1 MLYALDVERRIERGI
16 WPEWSSGR
24 VRLIRPKSASPAND
38 NRRSVLALIGD
49 GVSFAAGRGVG
60 RAAALLALACVAWWG
75 ATLQRDQ
82 QSAFDRIAA
91 TLTGKRV
98 IDAGPIAIADCGP
111 KGCGD
116 PSDTVYRFAIGSASC
131 FSAAD
136 TRLVGQR
143 DEAGF
148 GTGMLVADERGRQSL
163 LLLDDDLRSVVAV
176 ATEGVHARP
185 CPRRHAPEQ
194 KTASGV

>member
-1 MLYALDVERRIERGI
+1 MLT
-16 WPEWSSGR
+16 
-24 VRLIRPKSASPAND
+24 
-38 NRRSVLALIGD
+38 LIGG

-111 KGCGD
+111 KGCSD
-116 PSDTVYRFAIGSASC
+116 PSDTVYRFAVGSASC
-131 FSAAD
+131 FSAAAAA
-136 TRLVGQR
+136 LESQR

-148 GTGMLVADERGRQSL
+148 GTGMLVADDRGRQSL

-185 CPRRHAPEQ
+185 CPQRRAPLQ
-194 KTASGV
+194 KTAAGI